1 MNGNHFNSSIIN
13 KTIITTTQNI
23 DIYIYKYKIL
33 KLYVITKNVTNF
45 NFFEESKQQ
54 TFRSNY

>member
-33 KLYVITKNVTNF
+33 KLYVTKNVTNF